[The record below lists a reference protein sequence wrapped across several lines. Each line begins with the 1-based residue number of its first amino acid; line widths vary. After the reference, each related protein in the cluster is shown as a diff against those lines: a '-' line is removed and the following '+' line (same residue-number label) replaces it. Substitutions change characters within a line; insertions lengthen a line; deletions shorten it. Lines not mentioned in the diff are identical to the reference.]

1 MKIIACSLS
10 PCIHIAGVINFL
22 NIAEKLGNEVLFL
35 GSAITLENLLS
46 AIKEHKPDL
55 VGVSFRLTPEV
66 AKGIFLRLKK
76 MIEENDIKI
85 KFVLGCT
92 PSVAEVARELGIFD
106 MIFTGEESPIE
117 VASYLKGKGIIRKI
131 FYPQTLIERIENNRP
146 FPILRHH
153 FGLPSL
159 EETISGAREIAEAGV
174 LDVISIAP
182 DQNAQE
188 NFFRPNQMKPELDG
202 AGGVPLRKEE
212 DLIKIYQ
219 ATRTGNYP
227 LLRCYSGTRDLIRWG
242 DMLQRTINN
251 AWAAIP
257 LCWYSSLDKRSTRPL
272 VEAIRE
278 NQQAIRWH
286 AERGIP
292 VEVNEAHQ
300 WGLRDA
306 PDVVT
311 VVTAFLAAYNAKK
324 LGVKNYIVQLMLNT
338 PLSTSGKADLA
349 KMLAI
354 LELIS
359 RIEDDNFTVF
369 RQIRTGLTSLSSDMS
384 VAKGQLASSIQL
396 GLSLSP
402 HIVHVVGFCEGD
414 HAATAKE
421 VIESCK
427 IIQGVIRNFY
437 LGFPNPFDEDVITRK
452 EHLLKEAGVLLSAI
466 EELPSESQDP
476 LTDPEVIARAIKI
489 GLLDA
494 PHLKGNPSACGEI
507 KTRIINGGCDAV
519 DESGRPMSE
528 EERISRI
535 RSKL

>member
-10 PCIHIAGVINFL
+10 PCIHIGGVINFL

-35 GSAITLENLLS
+35 GPAITLEELLS
-46 AIKEHKPDL
+46 AIEEHKPDL
-55 VGVSFRLTPEV
+55 VGVSFRLTPDV
-66 AKGIFLRLKK
+66 ARGIFLRLEK
-76 MIEENDIKI
+76 MIEENNIKS

-92 PSVAEVARELGIFD
+92 PSVAEVAREPGIFD
-106 MIFTGEESPIE
+106 MIFTGEESPVE
-117 VASYLKGKGIIRKI
+117 VASYLKDKGVIRKI
-131 FYPQTLIERIENNRP
+131 SYPQTLIERIENSRP

-153 FGLPSL
+153 LGLPSL

-188 NFFRPNQMKPELDG
+188 NFFRPDQMNPDLDG

-212 DLIKIYQ
+212 DLIKIYE

-227 LLRCYSGTRDLIRWG
+227 LLRCYSGTRDLIKWG

-251 AWAAIP
+251 AWSAIP

-272 VEAIRE
+272 VDAIRE

-286 AERGIP
+286 AERDIP

-311 VVTAFLAAYNAKK
+311 VVTALLAAYNAKK

-359 RIEDDNFTVF
+359 RIEDENFVVF

-427 IIQGVIRNFY
+427 IIQGVMRNFY
-437 LGFPNPFDEDVITRK
+437 LGFPNPFDEDVMARK
-452 EHLLKEAGVLLSAI
+452 EHLLKESEILLSAI
-466 EELPSESQDP
+466 KEIPSESQDP
-476 LTDPEVIARAIKI
+476 LTDPEVIAKAVKI

-494 PHLKGNPSACGEI
+494 PHLNGNPSACGKI
-507 KTRIINGGCDAV
+507 RTRIINGGCDAV
-519 DESGRPMSE
+519 DESGRPVSE

-535 RSKL
+535 MVRL

>member
-1 MKIIACSLS
+1 MKIIACSLE

-22 NIAEKLGNEVLFL
+22 NIAEKLGNETVFLGPAINLDELFL
-35 GSAITLENLLS
+35 K
-46 AIKEHKPDL
+46 IKEHNPDL

-66 AKGIFLRLKK
+66 AREIFLRLRD
-76 MIEENDIKI
+76 MIRENNTKS
-85 KFVLGCT
+85 KFVLGST
-92 PSVAEVARELGIFD
+92 PSVANVAREIGIFD

-117 VASYLKGKGIIRKI
+117 VAGYLKGKGIIRRI
-131 FYPQTLIERIENNRP
+131 SHPQSLIERIGENRP

-159 EETISGAREIAEAGV
+159 KDTISGAREIAEAEV
-174 LDVISIAP
+174 LDVISIGP

-188 NFFRPNQMKPELDG
+188 SFFRPKEMQDELNG
-202 AGGVPLRKEE
+202 AGGVPIRKEE
-212 DLIKIYQ
+212 DLLEIYK

-227 LLRCYSGTRDLIRWG
+227 LLRCYSGTRDLVKWS

-257 LCWYSSLDKRSTRPL
+257 LCWYSSLDKRSPRPL

-286 AERGIP
+286 AQRNIP

-306 PDVVT
+306 PDIVT
-311 VVTAFLAAYNAKK
+311 VATAFLAAYNAKK
-324 LGVKNYIVQLMLNT
+324 LGVKHYIVQLMLNT

-354 LELIS
+354 LGLIS
-359 RIEDDNFTVF
+359 RLEDENFICY

-396 GLSLSP
+396 GLLLSP
-402 HIVHVVGFCEGD
+402 DIVHVVGFCEGD
-414 HAATAKE
+414 HTATAQD

-427 IIQGVIRNFY
+427 IVRGVIKNFY
-437 LGFPNPFDEDVITRK
+437 LGFPSLLDEEVIARK
-452 EHLLKEAGVLLSAI
+452 EHLLKE
-466 EELPSESQDP
+466 SEILISSIKGLATSSKDP
-476 LTDPEVIARAIKI
+476 LIDPEVIAKAVKI

-494 PHLKGNPSACGEI
+494 PHLMGNPSACGKI
-507 KTRIINGGCDAV
+507 KTRIINGRCEAV
-519 DESGRPMSE
+519 DESGRPIME
-528 EERISRI
+528 EERIS
-535 RSKL
+535 KLEIKL

>member
-1 MKIIACSLS
+1 MKIIACSLE

-22 NIAEKLGNEVLFL
+22 NIAEKLGNETVFLGPAINLDELFL
-35 GSAITLENLLS
+35 K
-46 AIKEHKPDL
+46 IKEYNPDL

-66 AKGIFLRLKK
+66 ARGIFLRLRD
-76 MIEENDIKI
+76 MIRENNTKS
-85 KFVLGCT
+85 KFVLGST
-92 PSVAEVARELGIFD
+92 PSVANVAREIGIFD

-117 VASYLKGKGIIRKI
+117 VTGYLKGKGIIRRI
-131 FYPQTLIERIENNRP
+131 SHPQSLIERIEENRP

-159 EETISGAREIAEAGV
+159 KDTISGAREIAEAEV
-174 LDVISIAP
+174 LDVISIGP

-188 NFFRPNQMKPELDG
+188 SFFRPKEMQDELNG
-202 AGGVPLRKEE
+202 AGGVSIRKEE
-212 DLIKIYQ
+212 DLLEIYK

-227 LLRCYSGTRDLIRWG
+227 LLRCYSGTRDLVKWS

-257 LCWYSSLDKRSTRPL
+257 LCWYSSLDKRSPRPL

-286 AERGIP
+286 AQRNIP

-306 PDVVT
+306 PDIVT
-311 VVTAFLAAYNAKK
+311 VATAFLAAYSAKK
-324 LGVKNYIVQLMLNT
+324 LGVKHYIVQLMLNT

-354 LELIS
+354 LGLIS
-359 RIEDDNFTVF
+359 RLEDENFICY

-396 GLSLSP
+396 GLLLSP
-402 HIVHVVGFCEGD
+402 DIVHVVGFCEGD
-414 HAATAKE
+414 HTATAQD

-427 IIQGVIRNFY
+427 IVRGVIKNFY
-437 LGFPNPFDEDVITRK
+437 LGFPSLLDEEVIARK
-452 EHLLKEAGVLLSAI
+452 EHLLKE
-466 EELPSESQDP
+466 SEILISSIKGLATSSKDP
-476 LTDPEVIARAIKI
+476 LIDPEVIAKAVKI

-494 PHLKGNPSACGEI
+494 PHLRGNPSACGKI
-507 KTRIINGGCDAV
+507 KTRIINGGCEAV
-519 DESGRPMSE
+519 DESGRPIVE
-528 EERISRI
+528 EERIS
-535 RSKL
+535 KLEIKL

>member
-10 PCIHIAGVINFL
+10 PCIHIGGVINFL

-35 GSAITLENLLS
+35 GPAITLEELLS
-46 AIKEHKPDL
+46 AIEEYKPDL
-55 VGVSFRLTPEV
+55 VGVSFRLTPDV
-66 AKGIFLRLKK
+66 ARGIFLRLEK
-76 MIEENDIKI
+76 MIEENNIKS

-92 PSVAEVARELGIFD
+92 PSVAEVARESGIFD
-106 MIFTGEESPIE
+106 MIFTGEESPVE
-117 VASYLKGKGIIRKI
+117 VVSYLKGKGVIRKI
-131 FYPQTLIERIENNRP
+131 SYPQTLIERIENNRP

-153 FGLPSL
+153 FGLSSL
-159 EETISGAREIAEAGV
+159 EETISGVREIAEAGV

-188 NFFRPNQMKPELDG
+188 NFFRPDQMNPELDG

-212 DLIKIYQ
+212 DLTKIYE

-227 LLRCYSGTRDLIRWG
+227 LLRCYSGTRDLINWG
-242 DMLQRTINN
+242 DMLQRTISN

-272 VEAIRE
+272 VDAIRE

-286 AERGIP
+286 ADRDIP
-292 VEVNEAHQ
+292 IEINEAHQ

-349 KMLAI
+349 KMLSI
-354 LELIS
+354 LEFIS
-359 RIEDDNFTVF
+359 RIEDENFVVF

-402 HIVHVVGFCEGD
+402 HIIHVVGFCEGN

-427 IIQGVIRNFY
+427 IIQGVMRNFY
-437 LGFPNPFDEDVITRK
+437 LGSPNPFDEDVIMRK
-452 EHLLKEAGVLLSAI
+452 EHLLKESEILLSAI
-466 EELPSESQDP
+466 EEIPSESQDP
-476 LTDPEVIARAIKI
+476 LTDPEVIAKAVKI

-507 KTRIINGGCDAV
+507 RTRIINGECDAV
-519 DESGRPMSE
+519 DESGRPVSE

-535 RSKL
+535 RIIL